1 MNGLKVGKGEVYAND
16 IAYLKKYR
24 EDYYKIEL
32 FRTIRRAG
40 YEAEDEEA
48 DHMKGKKNTA
58 GNESKLAASLSR
70 TKSTI
75 FELALCNEWEYFVT
89 LTLNPEYH
97 DRKDLKK
104 YKTKLSIWI
113 KNYNR
118 LHKTNIKYLLIPE
131 QHSDKT
137 SWHMHGLMAGLPIEH
152 LYKFTKKEK
161 LPLKMIIEIARG
173 HKLYNWPAYA
183 KTFGY
188 VSISEIESLEGV
200 SKYITKYITKE
211 LYSTRISPNE
221 HLYYCSQGLKRAE
234 IIYRG
239 QLVKELDEEYSNEYV
254 KIKTVKD
261 VAKAKAYFIAEETS
275 EAPKEGKGD

>member
-40 YEAEDEEA
+40 YEAVDGEP
-48 DHMKGKKNTA
+48 DHRKGKKNTA
-58 GNESKLAASLSR
+58 GNDSKMAASLSR
-70 TKSTI
+70 TRATI
-75 FELALCNEWEYFVT
+75 FELALCNEWELFVT
-89 LTLNPEYH
+89 LTLNPEHH
-97 DRKDLKK
+97 DRKDLQTF
-104 YKTKLSIWI
+104 KTKLSTWI

-118 LHKTNIKYLLIPE
+118 LHNTNIKYLLIPE
-131 QHSDKT
+131 LHQDGINY
-137 SWHMHGLMAGLPIEH
+137 HMHGLMMGLQVEH
-152 LYKFTKKEK
+152 LYEFTKEEK
-161 LPLKMIIEIARG
+161 LPIKILIEIARG

-188 VSISEIESLEGV
+188 ITMSKIEHLEGV
-200 SKYITKYITKE
+200 SKYITKYITKD
-211 LYSTRISPNE
+211 LYNTRISLNE

-261 VAKAKAYFIAEETS
+261 IAKAKAYFIAEETS